1 MFTKILNEDET
12 KKFVE
17 LTSLKASKVFI
28 SKNKKYYY
36 AIIFNQNIKMLY
48 FFINVIKFSYR
59 KLILFVFY

>member
-36 AIIFNQNIKMLY
+36 TSYKPFL
-48 FFINVIKFSYR
+48 FSD
-59 KLILFVFY
+59 

>member
-28 SKNKKYYY
+28 SKNKN
-36 AIIFNQNIKMLY
+36 IIMLLFLIK
-48 FFINVIKFSYR
+48 
-59 KLILFVFY
+59 ILK

>member
-36 AIIFNQNIKMLY
+36 AIIFNHNIKIRISRELASK
-48 FFINVIKFSYR
+48 FI
-59 KLILFVFY
+59 